1 MTKSTISHK
10 KRSFIIVLLAGFAF
24 FGHPWGVAA
33 TQLIRFATLAPE
45 GSAWMQTMHLLDAEI
60 RRQTNNELGF
70 KFYPNMAMGD
80 ERDVLRKIR
89 LGQIQGAGFTGFG
102 LGEILPEIRIMELP
116 YLFRDETE
124 YDSSLAFLG
133 QDFHRGLEER
143 GFVLLS
149 WADVGAIYFL
159 SQKPVAEPADLKGM
173 KSWVWEGDPLAAAF
187 FKELDQ
193 PAIPLSVTDVLLSL
207 QTGMIDAVYG
217 SPLAVLALQWFP
229 KLKYI
234 SDVPFTN
241 AVGAVLID
249 KPTFDKLPQEW
260 QQLLLTESGKILRE
274 LIIRSRKD
282 NREAYQQLLKE
293 GLKSSP
299 STAEQRA
306 KLAEVGRGVQVRLAG
321 ELYTNELLAKLQDF
335 LAGYRSR
342 HPDREN
348 R

>member
-1 MTKSTISHK
+1 
-10 KRSFIIVLLAGFAF
+10 LAGFAF
-24 FGHPWGVAA
+24 FGYPWGVEA
-33 TQLIRFATLAPE
+33 TQLIRFATLAPD
-45 GSAWMQTMHLLDAEI
+45 GSAWMQTMHSLDAEI
-60 RRQTNNELGF
+60 RRQTNGELGF

-80 ERDVLRKIR
+80 EKDVLRKMR

-133 QDFHRGLEER
+133 QDFRRGLEAR
-143 GFVLLS
+143 GFVLLG

-173 KSWVWEGDPLAAAF
+173 KSWIWEGDPLAAAF

-241 AVGAVLID
+241 AVGAILID
-249 KPTFDKLPQEW
+249 KPIFDKLPPEW
-260 QQLLLTESGKILRE
+260 QQLLLTESDKFLRE

-282 NREAYQQLLKE
+282 NRDAYQQLLKE

-306 KLAEVGRGVQVRLAG
+306 KMAEVGRGVQVRLAG

-335 LAGYRSR
+335 LTGYRSR
-342 HPDREN
+342 RPDREN